1 MVEVGDQ
8 PFPLA
13 VEPTD
18 EAHPAVT
25 TKRDAERL
33 DQLLEYGEQAVR
45 EVGMAVRIHVGGKA
59 PREVSERLELTPEL
73 VVDGRQVGR
82 VELALVLTP
91 HIPVEADG
99 EARVITA

>member
-33 DQLLEYGEQAVR
+33 DQFLEDREQSML
-45 EVGMAVRIHVGGKA
+45 EVCMAVRVDMGGKA
-59 PREVSERLELTPEL
+59 PRQVLEGFELTPEL

-99 EARVITA
+99 